1 MKFSCGERD
10 TYLYGP
16 VPIGFVSGFALLF
29 GIVFFMLLF
38 AYVTPYAD
46 STPMRG
52 VDPGR
57 LELGIGMFSVFC
69 GVNAVIA
76 LLYSKKSRVFWF
88 IHVMLVLLCLMRLA
102 WLLTL

>member
-1 MKFSCGERD
+1 MKFNKDKTKRIIFSAIK
-10 TYLYGP
+10 L
-16 VPIGFVSGFALLF
+16 VFSLALLF
-29 GIVFFMLLF
+29 VIIISVLFFAGI
-38 AYVTPYAD
+38 TPYAD

-57 LELGIGMFSVFC
+57 LELGIGMFNVFC

-88 IHVMLVLLCLMRLA
+88 IHVMLFLICLMRLA

>member
-1 MKFSCGERD
+1 MKFNKDKTKRIIFSTIKLLFR
-10 TYLYGP
+10 
-16 VPIGFVSGFALLF
+16 FALLF

-57 LELGIGMFSVFC
+57 LELGIEMFSIFC
-69 GVNAVIA
+69 GVNAVIV

>member
-1 MKFSCGERD
+1 MKFNKDKTKRIIFSTIKLLFR
-10 TYLYGP
+10 
-16 VPIGFVSGFALLF
+16 FALLF

-46 STPMRG
+46 STPMWG

-88 IHVMLVLLCLMRLA
+88 IHVMLFLICLMRLA
-102 WLLTL
+102 WMLTL

>member
-1 MKFSCGERD
+1 MKFNKDKTKRIIFSTIILLFR
-10 TYLYGP
+10 
-16 VPIGFVSGFALLF
+16 FALLF

-88 IHVMLVLLCLMRLA
+88 IHVMLFLICLMRLA

>member
-1 MKFSCGERD
+1 MKFNKDKTKRIIFSAIK
-10 TYLYGP
+10 L
-16 VPIGFVSGFALLF
+16 VFSLALLF
-29 GIVFFMLLF
+29 VIIISVLFF

-102 WLLTL
+102 WLYTL

>member
-1 MKFSCGERD
+1 MKFNKDKTKRIIFSTIKLLFR
-10 TYLYGP
+10 
-16 VPIGFVSGFALLF
+16 FALLF

-38 AYVTPYAD
+38 AYATPYAD

-52 VDPGR
+52 VDQGR
-57 LELGIGMFSVFC
+57 LELGIGMFSIFC

>member
-1 MKFSCGERD
+1 MKFNKDKAKKIIFSIIKLLFR
-10 TYLYGP
+10 L
-16 VPIGFVSGFALLF
+16 ALLF
-29 GIVFFMLLF
+29 GIVFFMLFF
-38 AYVTPYAD
+38 AIVTPYVD
-46 STPMRG
+46 STPMWG

-57 LELGIGMFSVFC
+57 LELGIGMFSIFC
-69 GVNAVIA
+69 GVNAVIV